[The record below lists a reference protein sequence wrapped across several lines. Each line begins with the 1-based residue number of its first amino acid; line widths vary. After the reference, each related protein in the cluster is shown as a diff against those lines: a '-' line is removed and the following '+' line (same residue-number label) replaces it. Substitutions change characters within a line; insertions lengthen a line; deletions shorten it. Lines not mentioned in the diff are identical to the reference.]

1 MSVIFTIL
9 ICIFSI
15 GVFILYAYFKYG
27 TRRTFNFFFFAFF
40 IASLKEGP
48 MCING
53 IWTKNPAMP
62 YEFLKG
68 HSSVIANTFLAMF
81 GWIFTFCLG
90 WYIADRIS
98 QRLGSGKGHIFAV
111 LLLIGLVTASIG
123 YAVEATA
130 IGIGW
135 WRWTIVDMRMV
146 RFLVGVPFISI
157 ITWMHFPTQYL
168 FAPYFLINCSKFR
181 KASWKGVFFLIPFLH
196 SLTADFRPE
205 IVRVSVEYTA
215 LIAMVILALTNS
227 LRFDCAEAKLPS
239 LPRFLKPKWLELL
252 PMLIVFL
259 LLFILVF
266 FDLAKAKDAKLLIS
280 LLPLL
285 FLILLAIKKIP
296 LVVMVLLAFM
306 CWLLFKE
313 LALLA
318 VIPVI
323 ILILLKIL
331 IRNNDYFCRNNLGK
345 I

>member
-9 ICIFSI
+9 ICILSI

-27 TRRTFNFFFFAFF
+27 TRATFNFFFFAFF
-40 IASLKEGP
+40 IALLKEGP
-48 MCING
+48 IRING

-62 YEFLKG
+62 YEFLEG
-68 HSSVIANTFLAMF
+68 HSSIVVNTFLVIF

-90 WYIADRIS
+90 WYIADKIS
-98 QRLGSGKGHIFAV
+98 QRLGSGKRYIFSV

-135 WRWTIVDMRMV
+135 WRWTMEDLRMAK
-146 RFLVGVPFISI
+146 FLVGVPFISI

-196 SLTADFRPE
+196 SLTADFKPE
-205 IVRVSVEYTA
+205 IVRVSVEYVA
-215 LIAMVILALTNS
+215 LIALVILALTNS
-227 LRFDCAEAKLPS
+227 LRFDYVETKLPRF
-239 LPRFLKPKWLELL
+239 PRFLKRKWLELS
-252 PMLIVFL
+252 PMLIAFL

-266 FDLAKAKDAKLLIS
+266 FDLAKAKDVKLLMS
-280 LLPLL
+280 VFPLL
-285 FLILLAIKKIP
+285 FLILLSIKKIP
-296 LVVMVLLAFM
+296 LSVIMFLAFI

-313 LALLA
+313 LVLLA

-323 ILILLKIL
+323 VLILLKIL
-331 IRNNDYFCRNNLGK
+331 TRNNRYFYGNSLGK

>member
-9 ICIFSI
+9 ICILSI
-15 GVFILYAYFKYG
+15 SVFILYAYFKYG
-27 TRRTFNFFFFAFF
+27 TRATFNFFFFAFF

-48 MCING
+48 MRING

-68 HSSVIANTFLAMF
+68 HSSIIVNTFLAMF
-81 GWIFTFCLG
+81 GWVFTFCLA
-90 WYIADRIS
+90 WYIADKIS
-98 QRLGSGKGHIFAV
+98 QRLSSGKGYIFSV

-135 WRWTIVDMRMV
+135 WHWTMEDIRMA
-146 RFLVGVPFISI
+146 RFLVGVPFITI

-181 KASWKGVFFLIPFLH
+181 KVSWKGLFFLIPFLH
-196 SLTADFRPE
+196 SLTADFKPE
-205 IVRVSVEYTA
+205 FVRVSVEYTA
-215 LIAMVILALTNS
+215 LIALIILGFTSS
-227 LRFDCAEAKLPS
+227 LRFDYAEARLPG
-239 LPRFLKPKWLELL
+239 LPRFLKHKWLGLL
-252 PMLIVFL
+252 PMLIAFL

-266 FDLAKAKDAKLLIS
+266 FDLTKAKDVKLLIS
-280 LLPLL
+280 LFPLL

-296 LVVMVLLAFM
+296 LAVIMFLTLM

-323 ILILLKIL
+323 LVILLKIL
-331 IRNNDYFCRNNLGK
+331 TKDKASFDRNSLEK